1 MSDLAYIAWEN
12 NKGTV
17 LENMETLRRIT
28 TIQRRLRDLRH
39 VIDGH
44 PRRWG
49 VNRMDICAF
58 AAVAAVIHAPIPARL
73 DVPDP
78 ALEGVDF
85 QPLIGAY
92 LAQIDE
98 SIAARGRVLDGLL
111 PAGRTHAHAATFF
124 RCGRCPAVLSGRSA
138 VAHDCSMRKQPVV
151 DPDRIL
157 FDQYAYALHWD
168 RLDLKYDAE
177 ISAVGAQLVRLTGG
191 DPRTTT
197 AQAMVDTTVLFKC
210 TRLPCKKARWPMMS
224 HVDAVRSFDS
234 LVPKMPSNFHGGR
247 PGIT

>member
-1 MSDLAYIAWEN
+1 MSDLGYAAWEN
-12 NKGTV
+12 NRGTV

-28 TIQRRLRDLRH
+28 TIQRRLRDLGH

-44 PRRWG
+44 PRRWD
-49 VNRMDICAF
+49 VNRTDICAF
-58 AAVAAVIHAPIPARL
+58 AAVAAVVHAPIPARL

-78 ALEGVDF
+78 ALEGIDF

-92 LAQIDE
+92 LAQIGE
-98 SIAARGRVLDGLL
+98 SIAARRRALDRLL

-138 VAHDCSMRKQPVV
+138 AAHHCSMRKQPVV

-157 FDQYAYALHWD
+157 FEQYAYGLPWD
-168 RLDLKYDAE
+168 HLNLKYDAE
-177 ISAVGAQLVRLTGG
+177 LSAVGAQLVRLAGR

-197 AQAMVDTTVLFKC
+197 AQAMDKAVVLFKC
-210 TRLPCKKARWPMMS
+210 ARMPCKKARWPVMT

-234 LVPKMPSNFHGGR
+234 CVPKMPSNLHGGR